1 MINMKKF
8 LLFSVFIPLILS
20 AQVGGINPPP
30 PNQLEAGPVG
40 PPAPGEPTN
49 LDNTLLLLLVSV
61 LICTFVFLF
70 FKKNNIGKI

>member
-30 PNQLEAGPVG
+30 PNQLEPVG
-40 PPAPGEPTN
+40 PPGPGVPAN
-49 LDNTLLLLLVSV
+49 LDSVLLVLLLSI